1 VAATEA
7 GPAGEPA
14 PPDGGGAAPRTEPL
28 QLGLIA
34 TPSLPADAVAQL
46 GQELAERL
54 SNRYPHVEWEIA
66 TVRDGLVTPP
76 APLTELVDAAR
87 ASLLEGGWDLAVV
100 VTELPLRLGR
110 RPLLTHA
117 SPTHRIALVSLPAL
131 GVRQLDRRLLEASA
145 EAVSALVSDTP
156 ARRAED
162 GGGGRGRRV
171 QGRLVELVSDVD
183 DELEGVSLVARV
195 LTGNVRLIL
204 GMIRANR
211 PWRLVG
217 HLSRALLGALGA
229 AAYAIVASD
238 VWRIAASLSWWR
250 LLVLMVAAV
259 AVAIVTLIVAHE
271 LWERARDRRT
281 REQVVLFNLV
291 TLITVTFGIL
301 SLYAA
306 VFATALAAGALTID
320 SSLFTA
326 QVGRHAGLAEYLRL
340 AWFAS
345 SLATVGGALGGSLE
359 SDDAVREAAYAHRPG
374 DQRAPGADLN
384 P

>member
-1 VAATEA
+1 VAATEFEP
-7 GPAGEPA
+7 GIEPA
-14 PPDGGGAAPRTEPL
+14 PRDGSAGPVRPEPL
-28 QLGLIA
+28 ELGLIA

-46 GQELAERL
+46 GEELAERL
-54 SNRYPHVEWEIA
+54 SERYPHVEWEIA

-76 APLTELVDAAR
+76 APLSELVDAAR

-100 VTELPLRLGR
+100 VTDLPLRLGR
-110 RPLLTHA
+110 RPLLSHA

-131 GVRQLDRRLLEASA
+131 GVRRLDRRLLEASA

-156 ARRAED
+156 ARRAD
-162 GGGGRGRRV
+162 DRRGGRGRRV
-171 QGRLVELVSDVD
+171 QGRLVELVSGVD
-183 DELEGVSLVARV
+183 DELDGVSLVARV

-250 LLVLMVAAV
+250 LLGLMVAA
-259 AVAIVTLIVAHE
+259 AAIAIVTLIAAHG
-271 LWERARDRRT
+271 LWERGQDRRT

-291 TLITVTFGIL
+291 TLVTVTFGIL

-306 VFATALAAGALTID
+306 LFATALAAGALTID
-320 SSLFTA
+320 SSLFA
-326 QVGRHAGLAEYLRL
+326 SQVGRHAGLAEYLRL

-345 SLATVGGALGGSLE
+345 SLATVGGALGGALE

-374 DQRAPGADLN
+374 DQQAPGAHAVD
-384 P
+384 